1 MDSIAGNFVLVR
13 AEALSL
19 LMPLEGIGAA
29 RYLAGEPEPTDL
41 PGLFAIGKEDQRQF
55 VVAPSGRL
63 RPMAQYPDARFVVT
77 PLAFHGKDILVAWSE
92 MKVLIAARFDVH
104 PLPPAASD
112 SRSPVDGYVRI
123 AGHPVFHTDPE
134 RLLAFIFSG
143 AGPDD

>member
-13 AEALSL
+13 ADTLSL
-19 LMPLEGIGAA
+19 LMPLGGIGTTGH
-29 RYLAGEPEPTDL
+29 LDKEPEATEL
-41 PGLFAIGKEDQRQF
+41 PGLFAVGDEDQRQF

-63 RPMAQYPDARFVVT
+63 RPLAHYPDERFVVT
-77 PLAFHGKDILVAWSE
+77 PMAFDGRDLLVAWSE

-104 PLPPAASD
+104 PLPPAACNF
-112 SRSPVDGYVRI
+112 RSPIDGYVRVS
-123 AGHPVFHTDPE
+123 GHPVFHTDPK